1 MLFVKIQKLAN
12 ENKKCWQGTIK
23 QLQRKLNINLDET
36 SNKVSSSKLHDYFVN
51 KTFDEL
57 KNINNTQC
65 GKLSF
70 YSTLFNYDDKKFEIQ
85 PYLCFPL
92 HRNLYSYL
100 TKLRISAHQ
109 LYIETGRYCIPVIP
123 RESKFCYHCKTIVED
138 EKHFLLE
145 CPLYKHIRKKY
156 SKISYVNPI
165 SLLNP
170 VHVVNTK
177 EICLY
182 IRDSLY
188 FRNNTLLQLHNT
200 L

>member
-1 MLFVKIQKLAN
+1 MAN

-23 QLQRKLNINLDET
+23 QLQRKLNITCNLDET

-57 KNINNTQC
+57 KNINNTKC

-109 LYIETGRYCIPVIP
+109 LYI
-123 RESKFCYHCKTIVED
+123 
-138 EKHFLLE
+138 
-145 CPLYKHIRKKY
+145 
-156 SKISYVNPI
+156 
-165 SLLNP
+165 
-170 VHVVNTK
+170 
-177 EICLY
+177 
-182 IRDSLY
+182 
-188 FRNNTLLQLHNT
+188 
-200 L
+200 